1 MANININN
9 LQPTEIEFS
18 ELSDLELEAVV
29 GGKGGFL
36 GKVGNQIDRTV
47 RNRLGGW
54 VNVGVKAAEI
64 IIPILL

>member
-29 GGKGGFL
+29 GGKGGVL
-36 GKVGNQIDRTV
+36 GKVVDVIKDIKITYPSPKPEPRPW
-47 RNRLGGW
+47 RWFRR
-54 VNVGVKAAEI
+54 
-64 IIPILL
+64 